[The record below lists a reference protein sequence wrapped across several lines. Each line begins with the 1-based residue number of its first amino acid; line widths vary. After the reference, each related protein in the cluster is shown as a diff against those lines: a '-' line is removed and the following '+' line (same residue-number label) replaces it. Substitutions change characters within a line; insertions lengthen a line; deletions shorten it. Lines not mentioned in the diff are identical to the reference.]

1 MGPGGGLFF
10 LKSASLDPLSGPFS
24 DPTFQEFCRPVV
36 AHGPNTSKKNSKP
49 RGASHVHQWILDDP
63 ICRGCSVA
71 RFRSMGQNACG
82 FTVFGARADLCSG
95 MEVTRSWLSGRR
107 SPAAPVKSQDVSV
120 KYAPGH
126 SRSHVPGHQRKEHHS
141 VNSVL
146 PLLSGIKPEPLH
158 KATTANNAS
167 SPP

>member
-71 RFRSMGQNACG
+71 RFRSMAKTLVGSQFSEQELTYVAEWKLQEAG
-82 FTVFGARADLCSG
+82 FPEDGAQQLR
-95 MEVTRSWLSGRR
+95 
-107 SPAAPVKSQDVSV
+107 
-120 KYAPGH
+120 
-126 SRSHVPGHQRKEHHS
+126 
-141 VNSVL
+141 
-146 PLLSGIKPEPLH
+146 
-158 KATTANNAS
+158 
-167 SPP
+167 